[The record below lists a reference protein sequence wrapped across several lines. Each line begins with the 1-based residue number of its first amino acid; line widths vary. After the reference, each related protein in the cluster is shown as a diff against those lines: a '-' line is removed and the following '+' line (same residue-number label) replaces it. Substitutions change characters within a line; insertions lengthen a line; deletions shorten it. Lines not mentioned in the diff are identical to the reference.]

1 MPVSADR
8 GCMNQRISQKLI
20 SVSPTDWDCEADG
33 VAGHKQARAEGREVS
48 GTAHSSAAVGLRQ
61 GHHAVRP
68 PLLLA
73 LTEVLAQRGENPDLQ
88 TDAGGPGAGS
98 AGRAHVDEVVQRG
111 VVRAARDRAEKRGV
125 LVKLKKNFKK
135 I

>member
-1 MPVSADR
+1 MCAAA
-8 GCMNQRISQKLI
+8 
-20 SVSPTDWDCEADG
+20 TDWNNEADG
-33 VAGHKQARAEGREVS
+33 VGRHKQAGAESREVP
-48 GTAHSSAAVGLRQ
+48 GTANRSAGVGFGQ

-88 TDAGGPGAGS
+88 TNAGGPGEGP

-111 VVRAARDRAEKRGV
+111 VVRPAEDRNFVDAQLTEKM
-125 LVKLKKNFKK
+125 F
-135 I
+135 